1 MLAWV
6 SQLMSSLGYAALV
19 FLMFVENVFPPI
31 PSELIM
37 PLAGFIST
45 QGELSLA
52 GVIAAGTLGSVLG
65 ALPLYYLGLKMGAE
79 RLKTLADRH
88 GRWLTVCGGDIDRA
102 IGWFDRHGRAAVFI
116 GRLVPGVR
124 SLISLPAGIDRMPLV
139 SFLLF
144 TALGSGI
151 WSALLAYAGYLL
163 GGRYQEV
170 ERYINPVSYV
180 VFGAMLAVYLWRV
193 ATHRGRGAGN
203 AGD

>member
-37 PLAGFIST
+37 PLAGFVST
-45 QGELSLA
+45 RGGLSLA

-65 ALPLYYLGLKMGAE
+65 ALPLYYLGRGLGAQ

-88 GRWLTVCGGDIDRA
+88 GRWLTMCGGDIERA
-102 IGWFDRHGRAAVFI
+102 IGWFDRHGRAAVFF
-116 GRLVPGVR
+116 GRLVPGVC

-151 WSALLAYAGYLL
+151 WSALLAYAGFLL

-170 ERYINPVSYV
+170 ERYVNPVSYV
-180 VFGAMLAVYLWRV
+180 VLGAMLAVYLWRV
-193 ATHRGRGAGN
+193 ATHRGRSAG
-203 AGD
+203 

>member
-65 ALPLYYLGLKMGAE
+65 ALPLYYLGLKLGAE
-79 RLKTLADRH
+79 RLKSLADRH

-124 SLISLPAGIDRMPLV
+124 SMISLPAGIDRMPFA

-144 TALGSGI
+144 TVLGSGI
-151 WSALLAYAGYLL
+151 WSGLLAYGGYLL

-170 ERYINPVSYV
+170 ERYVNPVSYV
-180 VFGAMLAVYLWRV
+180 VLGAMLAVYLWRV
-193 ATHRGRGAGN
+193 ATHRGSRGK
-203 AGD
+203 

>member
-37 PLAGFIST
+37 PLAGFISR

-65 ALPLYYLGLKMGAE
+65 ALPLYYLGRKLGAE

-151 WSALLAYAGYLL
+151 WSALLAYAGFLL

-170 ERYINPVSYV
+170 ERYINPMSYV
-180 VFGAMLAVYLWRV
+180 VLGAMLAVYLWRV
-193 ATHRGRGAGN
+193 ATHRGRAS
-203 AGD
+203 

>member
-37 PLAGFIST
+37 PLAGFVST
-45 QGELSLA
+45 QGGLSLA

-65 ALPLYYLGLKMGAE
+65 ALPLYYLGRRLGAE

-88 GRWLTVCGGDIDRA
+88 GRWLTVCGGDIERA
-102 IGWFDRHGRAAVFI
+102 IGWFDRHGRAAVFF

-124 SLISLPAGIDRMPLV
+124 SLISLPAGIDRMPVV

-151 WSALLAYAGYLL
+151 WSALLAYAGFLL

-170 ERYINPVSYV
+170 ERYVNPVSYV
-180 VFGAMLAVYLWRV
+180 VLGAMLAVYLWRV
-193 ATHRGRGAGN
+193 ATHRGRSAG
-203 AGD
+203 